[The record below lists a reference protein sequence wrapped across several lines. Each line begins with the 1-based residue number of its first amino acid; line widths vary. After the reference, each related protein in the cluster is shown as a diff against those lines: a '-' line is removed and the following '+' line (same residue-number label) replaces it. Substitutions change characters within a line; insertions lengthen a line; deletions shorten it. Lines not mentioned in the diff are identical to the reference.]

1 MSSSASKNGRAW
13 TAWLS
18 LLITLC
24 VLCVGIGAAYQ
35 SLASSAVENQK
46 ALADHEARLR
56 SVERT
61 LTEMAADVRVI
72 RQTLERYVESES
84 GGRRRPPD
92 VSMDMDMDMKETL
105 P

>member
-1 MSSSASKNGRAW
+1 MNAKVPKNGRTW
-13 TAWLS
+13 PAWLS
-18 LLITLC
+18 LLITMC

-56 SVERT
+56 TVERT

-72 RQTLERYVESES
+72 RRTLERYMEIQELSKEN
-84 GGRRRPPD
+84 RP
-92 VSMDMDMDMKETL
+92 
-105 P
+105 